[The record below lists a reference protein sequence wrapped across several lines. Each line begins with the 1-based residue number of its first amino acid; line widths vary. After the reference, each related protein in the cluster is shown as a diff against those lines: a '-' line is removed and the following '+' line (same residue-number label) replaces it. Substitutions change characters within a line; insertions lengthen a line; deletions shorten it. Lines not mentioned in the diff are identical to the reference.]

1 MAITCNNCGYA
12 YNGDDAE
19 RCTICAAQIMT
30 ANDDVNLPQGSELIE
45 QNSDTA
51 APPSSQPTL
60 IHNSRPGNQESEP
73 SSAAR
78 SQSNQNTLDGRIS
91 HVERHDERP
100 RTDVYKVMASILIG
114 ILVLIP
120 YGTLFLIS
128 GMLSFVFALLGFSS
142 LSQLFNP
149 IIWTTSCFE
158 LLEVLVLRR
167 MSRIDSFPIYRGMVE
182 DNNGREYVFMLRGPL
197 DLGNLVMGH
206 HVRLLGEWRQGTF
219 IARQGSDLTTETAI
233 ISGYRNPWRIIFF
246 IVLCLEVMLGLGIFL
261 YWQ

>member
-19 RCTICAAQIMT
+19 RCTICAAQIRP
-30 ANDDVNLPQGSELIE
+30 ANDDINLPQHIELIE
-45 QNSDTA
+45 QNGDTA
-51 APPSSQPTL
+51 PPPPSQLTS
-60 IHNSRPGNQESEP
+60 INHSRQGDRESTP
-73 SSAAR
+73 SSAPR
-78 SQSNQNTLDGRIS
+78 FQSNQNTLAGRIS
-91 HVERHDERP
+91 HVERHDERL
-100 RTDVYKVMASILIG
+100 RADVYKVMASILIG

-128 GMLSFVFALLGFSS
+128 GMLSFVFAFLGFSS

-149 IIWTTSCFE
+149 IIWTTSSFE

-167 MSRIDSFPIYRGMVE
+167 ISRIDSFPIYRGMVE
-182 DNNGREYVFMLRGPL
+182 DNNGREYAFMLRGPL